1 MDFTLLDEILELG
14 PDRVVALKH
23 VRADEECFRD
33 HFPTFP
39 ILPGVLMLET
49 MVQAAR
55 RLIARDHP
63 GRYVLG
69 GVRAVKYGAMVKP
82 GMTLR
87 VEITQAGTGPEYEFK
102 GKGLALDAGADPA
115 GAPTAVSGRFSLR
128 PVRVIARRA
137 FPEAVEP

>member
-1 MDFTLLDEILELG
+1 MDFDLLDDILELG
-14 PDRVVALKH
+14 PDRVVAVKH
-23 VRADEECFRD
+23 VRPDEPCFRD

-63 GRYVLG
+63 GRFVLG

-87 VEITQAGTGPEYEFK
+87 VEITQTGTGPEHAFK
-102 GKGLALDAGADPA
+102 GKGLALGAGTDPA
-115 GAPTAVSGRFSLR
+115 DAPTAVSGRFTLR
-128 PVRVIARRA
+128 PVRVCAPRA
-137 FPEAVEP
+137 CPGAA